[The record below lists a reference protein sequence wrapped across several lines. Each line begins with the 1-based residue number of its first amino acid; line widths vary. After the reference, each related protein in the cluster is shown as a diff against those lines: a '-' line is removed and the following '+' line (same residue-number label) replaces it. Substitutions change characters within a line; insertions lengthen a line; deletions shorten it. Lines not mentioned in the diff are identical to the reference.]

1 MDPED
6 RGTPSFD
13 LVAIIDPVSKGA
25 QKITATLIA
34 LSKVVNAKIRIFL
47 NCVEKHSELPQKS
60 YFRLVLE
67 PELTF
72 STTGELSAGTLL
84 YINMVLTYLSAWQF
98 PFVELLLH
106 KLVKAE
112 FMRLTHR
119 I

>member
-25 QKITATLIA
+25 QKITSTLIT

-47 NCVEKHSELPQKS
+47 NCVDKHSELPQKS
-60 YFRLVLE
+60 YFRVVLE

-72 STTGELSAGTLL
+72 SATGELSAGTLFHSDIL
-84 YINMVLTYLSAWQF
+84 CKGQEISKGNFGVITS
-98 PFVELLLH
+98 P
-106 KLVKAE
+106 K
-112 FMRLTHR
+112 
-119 I
+119 IC

>member
-25 QKITATLIA
+25 QKITSTLIT

-47 NCVEKHSELPQKS
+47 NCVDKHSDLPQKS

-72 STTGELSAGTLL
+72 STTGELSAGIVL
-84 YINMVLTYLSAWQF
+84 YFIQTYKRSGNF
-98 PFVELLLH
+98 GVIISPKIFD
-106 KLVKAE
+106 
-112 FMRLTHR
+112 
-119 I
+119 

>member
-25 QKITATLIA
+25 QKITSTLIT

-47 NCVEKHSELPQKS
+47 NCVDKHSELPQKS
-60 YFRLVLE
+60 YFRVVLE

-72 STTGELSAGTLL
+72 STTGELSAGT
-84 YINMVLTYLSAWQF
+84 VLCF
-98 PFVELLLH
+98 I
-106 KLVKAE
+106 LVV
-112 FMRLTHR
+112 F
-119 I
+119 IW